1 MIYSEEDPY
10 VYLTVQNVK
19 SRDNTDDPII
29 KVNLSD
35 TKRISERSA
44 FTVIMLLGEVGGLYG
59 ALVGFPAYFISYFVE
74 KSFKSAIA

>member
-1 MIYSEEDPY
+1 MIYSDEDPY
-10 VYLTVQNVK
+10 IYLTVQNVE

-35 TKRISERSA
+35 TKTKSERSA
-44 FTVIMLLGEVGGLYG
+44 FTMIMLLGEVGGLYG

-74 KSFKSAIA
+74 ASFKSAIA